1 MHKGSILTYISVFA
15 IIGLIIL
22 SGCKRKYTPKP
33 RGYFRIDLPEK
44 EYQKLDSFYPYKFEY
59 PEYAIIK
66 RDSSSVSEKY
76 WINIEYPDLNG
87 KIHISYKAINNNNL
101 SQILEDTRKLVYKHT
116 IKADAINEKMFIKPE
131 KKVYGILYEIEG
143 NAASSMQ
150 FFLTDSTNHYLRG
163 ALYFNV
169 EPNKDSLAP
178 VLDFV
183 KEDIIVLIESF
194 EWR

>member
-1 MHKGSILTYISVFA
+1 MLT
-15 IIGLIIL
+15 IIGLLIL
-22 SGCKRKYTPKP
+22 SGCKKKYTPKP

-44 EYQKLDSFYPYKFEY
+44 KYQKLDSIYPYKFEY
-59 PEYAIIK
+59 PIYTIIK
-66 RDSSSVSEKY
+66 NDNSSLSEEY
-76 WINIEYPDLNG
+76 WINIEYPKLNG
-87 KIHISYKAINNNNL
+87 KIHVSYKTINNNIN
-101 SQILEDTRKLVYKHT
+101 QILEDTRTLAYKHS
-116 IKADAINEKMFIKPE
+116 IKADAIHEKMFIKPE

-150 FFLTDSTNHYLRG
+150 FFLTDSIKHYLRG

-178 VLDFV
+178 ILDFV

-194 EWR
+194 EWK

>member
-1 MHKGSILTYISVFA
+1 MHKGNILTYISVFA

-22 SGCKRKYTPKP
+22 GGCKRKYTPKP
-33 RGYFRIDLPEK
+33 RGYFRIDFPEK
-44 EYQKLDSFYPYKFEY
+44 KYQKLDSFYPYKFEY
-59 PEYAIIK
+59 PKYVIITQ
-66 RDSSSVSEKY
+66 DSSSVSEKY

-87 KIHISYKAINNNNL
+87 KIHISYKAIDNNL
-101 SQILEDTRKLVYKHT
+101 NQILEDTRKLVYKHT

-150 FFLTDSTNHYLRG
+150 FFLTDSINHYLRG
-163 ALYFNV
+163 ALYFNT
-169 EPNKDSLAP
+169 EPNKDSLSP

-183 KEDIIVLIESF
+183 REDIIVLIESF
-194 EWR
+194 EWK